1 MVLKDIHPVPEIDN
15 ELILFRELINIKN
28 QRSNPLAISQ
38 AGRIAQHLVEYSVM
52 RGNDNYYTYG
62 STFEELL
69 DRLEYIP
76 DDIKEIIFI
85 IYKFRRDV
93 VLSPNH
99 IKFNNKEMI
108 KFFETFKLVLNWFR
122 YYYEIN
128 VAEDGVFFKEMDK
141 TINELNKKI
150 DKQNTGDYGENE
162 KYNNESPLTLEDI
175 EKLLRSLLPEFAYL
189 LMPKIEKA
197 LQKQSRERDRQYNTL
212 RQNQETVIQNQEN
225 MESMLIEIR
234 DQLKELNN
242 EIKVYQK
249 EVNAKLNSNLTEE
262 EFNKIM
268 LEFTDKCITKI
279 QKHTM
284 NYTSTELYK
293 VEENRLIEKFGKN
306 WDKLSVESKT
316 FLTTAKFTYY
326 RMEPS
331 EDIIDYSGVCLLVTK
346 ALEVE
351 LYNRFFKDFIKYL
364 RDEYKKNYS
373 QYHVSVLQQN
383 KDNGDYYVRDEARYC
398 DLGTITCIMG
408 FNRWGEL
415 KDDGIYDNSIF
426 KLIDYSRDYIFKQM
440 KYSDEKIK
448 EKLFEYGGYVDKI
461 RLDYRNPA
469 AHTDELKKINAK
481 ECFKFVLDSEKVLLK
496 MLKTFDY

>member
-1 MVLKDIHPVPEIDN
+1 MVHKDIHPVPEIDN
-15 ELILFRELINIKN
+15 ELILFRELVKIRNK
-28 QRSNPLAISQ
+28 RSNPLVISQ
-38 AGRIAQHLVEYSVM
+38 GGRIAQHLVEYSVM
-52 RGNDNYYTYG
+52 RGNDNYYSYG
-62 STFEELL
+62 STFKDFLGGL
-69 DRLEYIP
+69 DYIP
-76 DDIKEIIFI
+76 DDIKEIIFM
-85 IYKFRRDV
+85 IYTFRRDV
-93 VLSPNH
+93 VLSSNH
-99 IKFNNKEMI
+99 IKFNDEEML
-108 KFFETFKLVLNWFR
+108 KFFKTFMYVLNWFR
-122 YYYEIN
+122 CFYLMNI
-128 VAEDGVFFKEMDK
+128 AEDGVFFKEMDE
-141 TINELNKKI
+141 TINDLYDKI
-150 DKQNTGDYGENE
+150 NTQNTADYGENE
-162 KYNNESPLTLEDI
+162 IHNNDSLLTLEDI
-175 EKLLRSLLPEFAYL
+175 EKLLRSLLPEFADYF
-189 LMPKIEKA
+189 MPKIEEA
-197 LQKQSRERDRQYNTL
+197 IQKQSRERDRQYNTL

-242 EIKVYQK
+242 EIKVYQN
-249 EVNAKLNSNLTEE
+249 EVNAKLNPNLTEE
-262 EFNKIM
+262 ELNKIM

-306 WDKLSVESKT
+306 WDKLSEESQT

-373 QYHVSVLQQN
+373 QYHVSVVQEN
-383 KDNGDYYVRDEARYC
+383 KDNGDYYVRDEAKYC

-408 FNRWGEL
+408 FNRWGKL

-426 KLIDYSRDYIFKQM
+426 KLIDYSSDHIFKQK